1 MTAPRPDKAV
11 RPSYRLHEL
20 RADAVDLGA
29 TNLSTG
35 AGHHGDDD
43 LFLDSDWS
51 PAAVA
56 ALLEAPGCFAL
67 AARAGARARGLV
79 LGRAVAR
86 ECEILWLA
94 VAPAHRR
101 RGLGRRLLQGALDQ
115 AARRGAETVCL
126 EVAVA
131 NAAARALYE
140 AAGFQCCGRRPG
152 YYAAGTGTGPGPGPG
167 PGPGNDAG
175 DDAAGGSGDALI
187 LKMAL
192 ASAEER
198 EPPRREIGMKKAE
211 AQTS

>member
-29 TNLSTG
+29 ANLSTG

-115 AARRGAETVCL
+115 AARRGAETVYL

-152 YYAAGTGTGPGPGPG
+152 YYAAGPGIGPGTGPG